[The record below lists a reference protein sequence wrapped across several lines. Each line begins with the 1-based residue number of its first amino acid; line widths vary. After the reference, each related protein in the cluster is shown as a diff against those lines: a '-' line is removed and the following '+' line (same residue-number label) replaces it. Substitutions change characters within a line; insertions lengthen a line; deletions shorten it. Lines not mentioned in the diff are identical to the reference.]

1 MKLSKETL
9 AILKSLTGINNGM
22 VFPQGNTLQ
31 VESEPK
37 DIFVKCD
44 IEEKLPQEFAIHDM
58 SSFINTISLF
68 EDPDLTFNK
77 EEVNIKS
84 GRNSC
89 DYYYAN
95 KDFISHGHWLEIDE
109 KDYLATF
116 DLTNEDITNIQK
128 ASSIMGLDQLEFS
141 NKKGKLVCDVVKKA
155 QDTKNR
161 YGVTLGNID
170 KSLDFKLIM
179 RVGENFRFYAGD
191 YSIGIAKISN
201 TLVFCA
207 SNTSIN
213 LQYQIAM
220 DRKSYFN

>member
-1 MKLSKETL
+1 
-9 AILKSLTGINNGM
+9 
-22 VFPQGNTLQ
+22 
-31 VESEPK
+31 
-37 DIFVKCD
+37 
-44 IEEKLPQEFAIHDM
+44 
-58 SSFINTISLF
+58 
-68 EDPDLTFNK
+68 
-77 EEVNIKS
+77 
-84 GRNSC
+84 
-89 DYYYAN
+89 
-95 KDFISHGHWLEIDE
+95 
-109 KDYLATF
+109 
-116 DLTNEDITNIQK
+116 
-128 ASSIMGLDQLEFS
+128 MGLDQLEFS